1 MWAFNKNYELR
12 PDVNLT
18 GSDLPE
24 TDSDEENYHKMTDK
38 QKREHMLSQEKLYKT
53 YTYDFLIKLVL
64 EYCSDEYL
72 PVLRSIVGWKIDT
85 TENVLQ
91 ALLINRQ
98 DIIACDYAKYYLNH
112 AAEPLMIF
120 CMRNLNEIFLK
131 FALNS
136 SIFGTNF
143 FSNTEVRQK
152 LIDMLVHKAKTEL
165 VLNVL
170 LYADFTRWPQKQV
183 KELIEFMR
191 EIVEDNA

>member
-1 MWAFNKNYELR
+1 
-12 PDVNLT
+12 
-18 GSDLPE
+18 
-24 TDSDEENYHKMTDK
+24 
-38 QKREHMLSQEKLYKT
+38 
-53 YTYDFLIKLVL
+53 
-64 EYCSDEYL
+64 
-72 PVLRSIVGWKIDT
+72 
-85 TENVLQ
+85 
-91 ALLINRQ
+91 
-98 DIIACDYAKYYLNH
+98 
-112 AAEPLMIF
+112 MIF

-143 FSNTEVRQK
+143 FSNTEVRQT